1 MEPCD
6 LTILYEIWAPWKKL
20 VLTFLIAVNILRVS
34 CPFNNKLEIINS
46 GLYNGSAR
54 LNYTATSI
62 CLPVDHTTHIVKSVT
77 QLLKMECSQYSC
89 LISMDTIKRLL
100 DEPTL
105 TNLNDLILDINYSC
119 QASGKRFLYL
129 ARVVYR
135 HYLEFI
141 MTKWLFL

>member
-20 VLTFLIAVNILRVS
+20 VINVLIAVNILRVS

-54 LNYTATSI
+54 LNYTAAPS

-129 ARVVYR
+129 SRTVYQ
-135 HYLEFI
+135 HYF
-141 MTKWLFL
+141 